1 MKRKKLPYFIRL
13 IRYWFNCLWYYVLF
27 PLGAEEDEFTNQ
39 FKNKKL
45 TKNSIATQKATTKN
59 KWLYTKDNFGKL
71 EKGVASDE

>member
-1 MKRKKLPYFIRL
+1 MKSEEKIRKEFQE
-13 IRYWFNCLWYYVLF
+13 RYT
-27 PLGAEEDEFTNQ
+27 GHTDEEDEFINQ